1 MEIMQDYRHGSPKV
15 SIGVP
20 VYNGERYLRAALDSL
35 LNQTFTDFEILISDN
50 CSTDSTA
57 AICAEYAAR
66 DARVRYHRKQKN
78 DGAVENFNS
87 IVDRARGQYFK
98 WAAHDD
104 AIAPTY
110 LEKCV
115 ALLDGDPKI
124 VMAHSLTQ
132 MIDQF
137 DQPIILPEDGKGY
150 IVDEH
155 KHIVRVGYDSPDRK
169 LNSPHADERF
179 AAIVMETNWVYEIFG
194 LFRIEPLK
202 RTGLMEAFYGGDK
215 LLLAQIVTMG
225 RVALVPEPL
234 FLNRRHAEQS
244 TNLTDVE
251 AQEAWIDPH
260 NKMGGLKHR
269 WRRLRGFVL
278 AALNPQMSLNE
289 RILCVRIFLSYY
301 LRFDRWRQMFEDV
314 TRIRHRRLAK
324 EISVKVN

>member
-1 MEIMQDYRHGSPKV
+1 MQDYRQGSPKV

-35 LNQTFTDFEILISDN
+35 LDQTFTDFEIVISDN

-66 DARVRYHRKQKN
+66 DPRVRYLRTAENQ
-78 DGAVENFNS
+78 GAVENFNRL
-87 IVDRARGQYFK
+87 VGFARGKYFK

-110 LEKCV
+110 LERCV
-115 ALLDGDPKI
+115 PLLESDPSV

-132 MIDQF
+132 LIDQF
-137 DQPIILPEDGKGY
+137 STPIAIPEDGRGY

-155 KHIVRVGYDSPDRK
+155 QHIVRVGYDSPERK
-169 LNSPHADERF
+169 LGSPRADERF
-179 AAIVMETNWVYEIFG
+179 AAIIRDTNWVYEIFG
-194 LFRIEPLK
+194 LFRLDPLK

-225 RVALVPEPL
+225 RIAMVPEPL

-244 TNLTDVE
+244 TNLSDVAE
-251 AQEAWIDPH
+251 QEAWIDPR

-269 WRRLRGFVL
+269 WRRLRGFML
-278 AALNPQMSLNE
+278 AALNSQMSLNE
-289 RILCVRIFLSYY
+289 RILCVRIVSSYY
-301 LRFDRWRQMFEDV
+301 IRFDRWRQMFEDV

-324 EISVKVN
+324 EIGAKGL